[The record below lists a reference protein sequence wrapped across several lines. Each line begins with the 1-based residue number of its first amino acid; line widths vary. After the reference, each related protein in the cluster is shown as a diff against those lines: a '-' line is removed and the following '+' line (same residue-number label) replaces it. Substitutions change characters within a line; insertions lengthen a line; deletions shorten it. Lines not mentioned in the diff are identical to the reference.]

1 MINERTNTH
10 TGAHLPLTE
19 QFVHIK
25 LKVLQKQQEIASLL
39 SRSTAEGIQEN
50 SLRLPSNKL
59 DEKKG
64 TLLILVC
71 DVGVLWSAY

>member
-59 DEKKG
+59 VEKKG
-64 TLLILVC
+64 ALLILVC